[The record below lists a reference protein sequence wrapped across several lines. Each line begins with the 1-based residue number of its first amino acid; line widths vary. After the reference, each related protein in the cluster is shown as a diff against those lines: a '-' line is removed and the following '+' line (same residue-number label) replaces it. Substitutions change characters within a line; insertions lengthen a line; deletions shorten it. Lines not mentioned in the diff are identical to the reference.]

1 MTERDPSADWILG
14 LRGVRRRVDEGEG
27 GPCEC
32 EPAASVVRPD
42 LKDEYAR
49 FAEEA
54 GRQFPSRPSS
64 PDRCS
69 TVTRGGYRCYREAG
83 HHGQCEIET
92 GIGCMTVTAKMLVGA
107 GEAEPTMR
115 PSEGAKLRQV
125 TFPYQYQEDSCE
137 SFGTVTPIRPS
148 VEPAPQLCRHSW
160 RHLRTEIRS
169 REFTDYKVDVFHC
182 GHCLEYR
189 EVEWPR

>member
-1 MTERDPSADWILG
+1 VTERDPSADWILG

-32 EPAASVVRPD
+32 EPSASLVRPPSNS
-42 LKDEYAR
+42 LGAAIRESAR
-49 FAEEA
+49 RLGNE
-54 GRQFPSRPSS
+54 
-64 PDRCS
+64 
-69 TVTRGGYRCYREAG
+69 
-83 HHGQCEIET
+83 
-92 GIGCMTVTAKMLVGA
+92 VG
-107 GEAEPTMR
+107 PL
-115 PSEGAKLRQV
+115 PC
-125 TFPYQYQEDSCE
+125 F
-137 SFGTVTPIRPS
+137 
-148 VEPAPQLCRHSW
+148 HSW